1 MPLKNEKQFG
11 RTISYQNKD
20 ITSKIFGE
28 GMKEKSLAVYGISVP
43 KIVDVLPTNLPA
55 IEANALRMDN
65 LFRLAD
71 GSYALIDY
79 ESRYRSIDK
88 LKYLSYITRT
98 AKKLYH
104 SGIQNP
110 HIRMIVLYTSNIKKA
125 CTTLNLGCL
134 RLQIEAGYLVHIKT
148 EEVLHSLRKKIHSKE
163 LLTDE
168 EIMQLIILPLTV
180 RETDTQQALLKKAIH
195 LAKELT
201 NEYQQVFALSGIV
214 TFSDKIIDK
223 EYAANIRRWIQMTK
237 VGRIIEMEKEE
248 AVKRA
253 TQEMQKQLRMEK
265 RRAKTAEKNAKTAET
280 KAKTAET
287 KAKTAELKVCILQM
301 LLKGNTISEA
311 AEKLHMK
318 ASDVAALI
326 AE

>member
-1 MPLKNEKQFG
+1 
-11 RTISYQNKD
+11 
-20 ITSKIFGE
+20 
-28 GMKEKSLAVYGISVP
+28 
-43 KIVDVLPTNLPA
+43 
-55 IEANALRMDN
+55 
-65 LFRLAD
+65 
-71 GSYALIDY
+71 
-79 ESRYRSIDK
+79 
-88 LKYLSYITRT
+88 
-98 AKKLYH
+98 
-104 SGIQNP
+104 
-110 HIRMIVLYTSNIKKA
+110 
-125 CTTLNLGCL
+125 
-134 RLQIEAGYLVHIKT
+134 
-148 EEVLHSLRKKIHSKE
+148 
-163 LLTDE
+163 
-168 EIMQLIILPLTV
+168 MQLIILPLTV

-280 KAKTAET
+280 KAKTAE
-287 KAKTAELKVCILQM
+287 LKVCILQM